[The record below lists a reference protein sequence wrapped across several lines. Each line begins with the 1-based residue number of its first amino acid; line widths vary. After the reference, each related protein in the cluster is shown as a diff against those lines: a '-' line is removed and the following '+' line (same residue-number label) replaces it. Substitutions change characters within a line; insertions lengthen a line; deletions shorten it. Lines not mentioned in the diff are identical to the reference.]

1 MSWFTVSSEGHQSG
15 GGSRL
20 TALRLAKVSISAK
33 SSAFSAS
40 FAAIRFSL
48 LRSSK

>member
-20 TALRLAKVSISAK
+20 TAARLTGGAISTA